1 MENTI
6 PNELNESAVKPSR
19 KKDRTPRDNAVL
31 AGKIAGK
38 TCFYL
43 FLAALCVLFLFPV
56 VWMIVNSMKTKEEI
70 DSAMN
75 TFWTFLPSAHPSH
88 WFQAYGKMFTAYTYF
103 GRSIFNSFL
112 YCGIT
117 ILAMLVLNSLAG
129 YALTRIVFPG
139 HKVITTIILLLLIV
153 PVETSVVST
162 YVLLSGLGLTRGE
175 TSILGYLIMFRS
187 YFMGIPKELEE
198 AANIDGCGKLR
209 TFFLVIVPCCKPVFA
224 TVAIFTF
231 MGQWNEYV
239 FAQLMFA
246 GRQDLMPLQVFL
258 QLVQKGTDATGDMS
272 VTMAAL
278 TFGTIP
284 IAIVYIFCQKYI
296 VEGVAFSGL
305 K

>member
-129 YALTRIVFPG
+129 YALTRIVSLKVHQKSPFFVVFHGKRVFFYAVFPYFRPLF
-139 HKVITTIILLLLIV
+139 HRFPAAKV
-153 PVETSVVST
+153 S
-162 YVLLSGLGLTRGE
+162 
-175 TSILGYLIMFRS
+175 
-187 YFMGIPKELEE
+187 
-198 AANIDGCGKLR
+198 N
-209 TFFLVIVPCCKPVFA
+209 
-224 TVAIFTF
+224 
-231 MGQWNEYV
+231 
-239 FAQLMFA
+239 
-246 GRQDLMPLQVFL
+246 
-258 QLVQKGTDATGDMS
+258 
-272 VTMAAL
+272 
-278 TFGTIP
+278 
-284 IAIVYIFCQKYI
+284 
-296 VEGVAFSGL
+296 
-305 K
+305 